1 MSYVPYAHVL
11 CSRLMWYV
19 PCAHVFCSRH
29 VLCPLCSC
37 LMLTSYVPYADPH
50 FALLLPA
57 LCLDAKALIESVGPK
72 SAPFRRVQETPQK
85 MADGWPTKWPAQKQ
99 LKKKETAQRV
109 LRLLAQ
115 EFPEQLLQTN

>member
-11 CSRLMWYV
+11 CSRHALCPLLSCLMFTPY
-19 PCAHVFCSRH
+19 

-37 LMLTSYVPYADPH
+37 LMLTSY

-85 MADGWPTKWPAQKQ
+85 MADGWPTKWPEKKQ
-99 LKKKETAQRV
+99 LKKKKETAQRV